1 MSTLDNWNIKVNGMF
16 TFFGILSPCF
26 VLLKVIL
33 RFGKTVL
40 LTLYSGWQIGRST
53 WGSGFSLLELFWQ
66 LILKTITVAR
76 NFQLQFLFLNLI
88 AVSYENSQTEFW
100 KGGTKGFTSDTWLR
114 PKLICDAWILQKS
127 DRDPWI
133 YDPVWDV
140 ICLLKYRLP
149 VNFFFQLVKSSRFS
163 RNVLHKARDLKF
175 CLSYTWRV
183 NFSKNSGMKSCQDHE
198 SHSESSHP
206 GTHSALNFIV
216 FWLGIKANQ

>member
-53 WGSGFSLLELFWQ
+53 WGSGFFLLELFWQ

-100 KGGTKGFTSDTWLR
+100 KRGYQRVYKW
-114 PKLICDAWILQKS
+114 
-127 DRDPWI
+127 
-133 YDPVWDV
+133 YV
-140 ICLLKYRLP
+140 I
-149 VNFFFQLVKSSRFS
+149 
-163 RNVLHKARDLKF
+163 KAKINM
-175 CLSYTWRV
+175 WRV
-183 NFSKNSGMKSCQDHE
+183 NFTEKR
-198 SHSESSHP
+198 SSSVNLWSSVGCDLP
-206 GTHSALNFIV
+206 PEI
-216 FWLGIKANQ
+216 